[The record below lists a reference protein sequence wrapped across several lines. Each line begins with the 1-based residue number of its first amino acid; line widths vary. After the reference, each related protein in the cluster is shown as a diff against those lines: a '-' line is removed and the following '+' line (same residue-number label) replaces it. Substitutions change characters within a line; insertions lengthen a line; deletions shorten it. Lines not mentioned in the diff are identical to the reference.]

1 MPGACSSSTPGSWP
15 RPGRAHEPVR
25 AVTSLWR
32 AVYFVRT
39 AADGL
44 RTSPVPSAVA
54 VGTIATTLV
63 VMGVFGLALEQIS
76 GILGRVG
83 EDLTISAYLADS
95 VVDAAAREL
104 ATRIAT
110 VEGVAGVE
118 VVTRDEALRRFE
130 GAAGDR
136 TGLLDGL
143 VENPL
148 PASLEIALAPAER
161 TEAGIERLVGA
172 IEGLPGIEEIGHGQD
187 WVASYGRVL
196 TGLRAVALALGVVFA
211 LAALLIV
218 SNTIRLAV
226 YARRDEIE
234 ILALVGASRGF
245 IGTPFVLEG
254 VLQGTA
260 GALLA
265 LAILFA
271 GFELVTVLL
280 GASLAFLIGHGD
292 PVFFDGVELAAFVL
306 AGAGLGCVGSLS
318 ALGSAWRTAA

>member
-1 MPGACSSSTPGSWP
+1 MT
-15 RPGRAHEPVR
+15 
-25 AVTSLWR
+25 TLWR
-32 AVYFVRT
+32 ALYFVRT

-44 RTSPVPSAVA
+44 RSSPVTSAVA

-63 VMGVFGLALEQIS
+63 VMGVFGLALKQMS
-76 GILGRVG
+76 GIVDRVG
-83 EDLTISAYLADS
+83 EDLTVSAYLADS
-95 VVDAAAREL
+95 VDDAAARDL
-104 ATRIAT
+104 ATRVST
-110 VEGVAGVE
+110 VEGVASVE

-136 TGLLDGL
+136 AGLLDGL

-148 PASLEIALAPAER
+148 PASLEIALAPSER
-161 TEAGIERLVGA
+161 SEAGIARVVGA

-187 WVASYGRVL
+187 WVDTYGRVL
-196 TGLRAVALALGVVFA
+196 GGLRAVALALGVVFA

-226 YARRDEIE
+226 YARRDEVE

-265 LAILFA
+265 LAVLLA
-271 GFELVTVLL
+271 GFEIGTALL
-280 GASLAFLIGHGD
+280 GSTLAFLIRHGD
-292 PVFFDGVELAAFVL
+292 PVFFDGAELAAFVV

-318 ALGSAWRTAA
+318 ALGSAWRAAA